1 MADDKAIPQK
11 TIDNNIMNTLRD
23 KLSDLYHLTVDI
35 EEKTK
40 KEKQL
45 KEELLQLIKANGLE
59 KNKFGVADKYVRYMG
74 QNKMEGLSQK
84 FILKSLQEYP
94 DFVTNK
100 SKAND
105 IYNFIL
111 NKRTSKFSES
121 IKVVDR

>member
-94 DFVTNK
+94 DFVANK

>member
-1 MADDKAIPQK
+1 MADDTTTPQKAINSDVM
-11 TIDNNIMNTLRD
+11 TALRD

-35 EEKTK
+35 GDKTK

-45 KEELLQLIKANGLE
+45 KAELLQIIKANGLE
-59 KNKFGVADKYVRYMG
+59 KNKFGVADKYVRYVS
-74 QNKMEGLSQK
+74 QNVSEGLSQK
-84 FILKSLQEYP
+84 FLLKSLQEYP
-94 DFVTNK
+94 EFATNK

-111 NKRTSKFSES
+111 NKRTSKLTES